1 MKKEKKP
8 LNSIALLF
16 FMIIGAVIL
25 TYLIPAGA
33 YVRTEINGK
42 MAVDPASFAFVDN
55 HPATP
60 FDIFLAIPAGMT
72 NSVSLLIAALLIGGG
87 LECIQALSLIH
98 I

>member
-42 MAVDPASFAFVDN
+42 M
-55 HPATP
+55 
-60 FDIFLAIPAGMT
+60 
-72 NSVSLLIAALLIGGG
+72 GGG
-87 LECIQALSLIH
+87 PGKLCFCRQSSGDSF
-98 I
+98 

>member
-33 YVRTEINGK
+33 CK
-42 MAVDPASFAFVDN
+42 
-55 HPATP
+55 
-60 FDIFLAIPAGMT
+60 
-72 NSVSLLIAALLIGGG
+72 G
-87 LECIQALSLIH
+87 LYITR
-98 I
+98 